1 MAFPMPSK
9 PSICMLRAN
18 SAFVSCKRGSATVT
32 YCASSATTQQSHQQ
46 DQGILCDPCQG
57 RGWLICDFC
66 KGKKTNVK
74 AQNNRIYRRCP
85 TCRAESQSV
94 RMHLSSYPA
103 RSSQCC
109 CSQFSIQCGSHV
121 AARPA

>member
-85 TCRAESQSV
+85 TCRAV
-94 RMHLSSYPA
+94 GYVLCT
-103 RSSQCC
+103 QCKVYKC
-109 CSQFSIQCGSHV
+109 VTFPDYTDGEL
-121 AARPA
+121 